1 MFTGSERT
9 CSINRLKANHKYLGW
24 YKLNMGKYVLLLNWT
39 DQGIKNV
46 KDTIKRAES
55 FKAYLEKRGGKLSD
69 ILYTFGQYDI
79 IAIAELPSDEIAMSV
94 SLGTGALGN
103 VRVTTL
109 KAFNLDE
116 TRKIVDE
123 LK

>member
-1 MFTGSERT
+1 
-9 CSINRLKANHKYLGW
+9 
-24 YKLNMGKYVLLLNWT
+24 MGEYVLLLNWT

-46 KDTIKRAES
+46 RDTIKRAES
-55 FKAYLEKRGGKLSD
+55 FKSYLEKRGGKLTD
-69 ILYTFGQYDI
+69 LFYTFGQYDLVVT
-79 IAIAELPSDEIAMSV
+79 AELPSDEIAMSV

-109 KAFNLDE
+109 KAFGLDE
-116 TRKIVDE
+116 TRRIVEE

>member
-1 MFTGSERT
+1 
-9 CSINRLKANHKYLGW
+9 
-24 YKLNMGKYVLLLNWT
+24 MGKYVLLLNWT

-55 FKAYLEKRGGKLSD
+55 FRSYLEKRGGKLAD

-79 IAIAELPSDEIAMSV
+79 VAVAELPSDEIAMSV

-116 TRKIVDE
+116 TKSIVDE

>member
-1 MFTGSERT
+1 
-9 CSINRLKANHKYLGW
+9 
-24 YKLNMGKYVLLLNWT
+24 MGKYVLLLNWT
-39 DQGIKNV
+39 GQGIKNV

-55 FKAYLEKRGGKLSD
+55 FKSYLERRGGKLTD
-69 ILYTFGQYDI
+69 LFYTFGQYDLVVT
-79 IAIAELPSDEIAMSV
+79 AELPSDEIAMSV

-109 KAFNLDE
+109 KAFGLDE
-116 TRKIVDE
+116 TKRIVDE

>member
-1 MFTGSERT
+1 MR
-9 CSINRLKANHKYLGW
+9 
-24 YKLNMGKYVLLLNWT
+24 KYVLLLNWT
-39 DQGIKNV
+39 DQGIRNV

-55 FKAYLEKRGGKLSD
+55 FRSYLEKRGGKLSD

-79 IAIAELPSDEIAMSV
+79 VAIAELPNDEIAMSV

-116 TRKIVDE
+116 TRRIVDE

>member
-1 MFTGSERT
+1 
-9 CSINRLKANHKYLGW
+9 
-24 YKLNMGKYVLLLNWT
+24 MGKYVLLLNWT

-55 FKAYLEKRGGKLSD
+55 FKSYLEKRGGTLTD
-69 ILYTFGQYDI
+69 LFYTFGQYDLVVT
-79 IAIAELPSDEIAMSV
+79 AELPSDEIAMSV

-109 KAFNLDE
+109 KAFGLDE
-116 TRKIVDE
+116 TRKIIGE

>member
-1 MFTGSERT
+1 M
-9 CSINRLKANHKYLGW
+9 NY
-24 YKLNMGKYVLLLNWT
+24 MGKYVLLLNWT

-55 FKAYLEKRGGKLSD
+55 LKSYLEKRGGKLTD
-69 ILYTFGQYDI
+69 ILYTFGQYD
-79 IAIAELPSDEIAMSV
+79 AIVTAELPSDEVAMSV

-109 KAFNLDE
+109 KSFGLDE
-116 TRKIVDE
+116 TRRIVDE

>member
-1 MFTGSERT
+1 
-9 CSINRLKANHKYLGW
+9 
-24 YKLNMGKYVLLLNWT
+24 MGKYVLLLNWT
-39 DQGIKNV
+39 GQGIKNV

-55 FKAYLEKRGGKLSD
+55 FKSYLERRGGKLTD
-69 ILYTFGQYDI
+69 LFYTFGQYDLVVT
-79 IAIAELPSDEIAMSV
+79 AELPSDEIAMSV

-109 KAFNLDE
+109 KAFSLDE
-116 TRKIVDE
+116 TRRIVDE

>member
-1 MFTGSERT
+1 
-9 CSINRLKANHKYLGW
+9 
-24 YKLNMGKYVLLLNWT
+24 MGKYVLLLNWT

-55 FKAYLEKRGGKLSD
+55 FKSYLEKRGGKLTD
-69 ILYTFGQYDI
+69 LLYTFGHYDLV
-79 IAIAELPSDEIAMSV
+79 AIAELPSDEIAMSV

-109 KAFNLDE
+109 KAFGLDE
-116 TRKIVDE
+116 TKSIVDE

>member
-1 MFTGSERT
+1 
-9 CSINRLKANHKYLGW
+9 
-24 YKLNMGKYVLLLNWT
+24 MGKYVLLLNWT
-39 DQGIKNV
+39 DQGIRNV

-55 FKAYLEKRGGKLSD
+55 FRSYLEKRGGKLSD

-79 IAIAELPSDEIAMSV
+79 VAIAELPSDEMAMSV

-116 TRKIVDE
+116 TRRIVDE

>member
-1 MFTGSERT
+1 
-9 CSINRLKANHKYLGW
+9 
-24 YKLNMGKYVLLLNWT
+24 MGKYVLLLNWT

-55 FKAYLEKRGGKLSD
+55 FKSYLEKRGGKLTD
-69 ILYTFGQYDI
+69 LFYTFGQYDLVVT
-79 IAIAELPSDEIAMSV
+79 AELPSDEIAMSI

-109 KAFNLDE
+109 KAFGLDE
-116 TRKIVDE
+116 TRKIIGE

>member
-1 MFTGSERT
+1 MASY
-9 CSINRLKANHKYLGW
+9 I
-24 YKLNMGKYVLLLNWT
+24 VLMNWT

-55 FKAYLEKRGGKLSD
+55 LKLYLEKKGGKLTD
-69 ILYTFGQYDI
+69 ILYTFGQYDLVVT
-79 IAIAELPSDEIAMSV
+79 AELPSDEIAMSV

-109 KAFNLDE
+109 KAFGLDE
-116 TRKIVDE
+116 TRRIVDE

>member
-1 MFTGSERT
+1 
-9 CSINRLKANHKYLGW
+9 
-24 YKLNMGKYVLLLNWT
+24 MGKYVLLLNWT

-55 FKAYLEKRGGKLSD
+55 FKSYLEKRGGKLTD
-69 ILYTFGQYDI
+69 LFYTFGQYDLVVT
-79 IAIAELPSDEIAMSV
+79 AELPSDEIAMSV

-109 KAFNLDE
+109 KAFGLDE
-116 TRKIVDE
+116 TRKIITK

>member
-1 MFTGSERT
+1 
-9 CSINRLKANHKYLGW
+9 
-24 YKLNMGKYVLLLNWT
+24 MGKYVLLLNWT

-55 FKAYLEKRGGKLSD
+55 FKSYLEKRGGTLTD
-69 ILYTFGQYDI
+69 LFYTFGQYDLVVT
-79 IAIAELPSDEIAMSV
+79 AELPSDEIAMSI

-109 KAFNLDE
+109 KAFGLDE
-116 TRKIVDE
+116 TRRIVHE

>member
-1 MFTGSERT
+1 
-9 CSINRLKANHKYLGW
+9 
-24 YKLNMGKYVLLLNWT
+24 MGKNVLLLNWR

-55 FKAYLEKRGGKLSD
+55 FKSHIEKKGGKLTN
-69 ILYTFGQYDI
+69 ILYTFGQYDLV
-79 IAIAELPSDEIAMSV
+79 AIAELPSDETAMLV

-109 KAFNLDE
+109 KSFDLDE
-116 TRKIVDE
+116 TRKIIGE

>member
-1 MFTGSERT
+1 
-9 CSINRLKANHKYLGW
+9 
-24 YKLNMGKYVLLLNWT
+24 MGKYVLLLNWT

-55 FKAYLEKRGGKLSD
+55 FKSYLEKRGGKLTD
-69 ILYTFGQYDI
+69 LFYTFGQYDLVVT
-79 IAIAELPSDEIAMSV
+79 AELPSDEIAMSV

-103 VRVTTL
+103 VRTTTL
-109 KAFNLDE
+109 KAFGLDE
-116 TRKIVDE
+116 TRKIIGE

>member
-1 MFTGSERT
+1 MS
-9 CSINRLKANHKYLGW
+9 
-24 YKLNMGKYVLLLNWT
+24 KYVLLLNWT

-55 FKAYLEKRGGKLSD
+55 FKSYLEKKGGKLAD
-69 ILYTFGQYDI
+69 IVYTFGQYDLVVT
-79 IAIAELPSDEIAMSV
+79 AELPSDETAMLV

-109 KAFNLDE
+109 KAFDLDE
-116 TRKIVDE
+116 TRRIVDE